1 MSLLSVNKEMFDKLS
16 FYLKK
21 NPFEFDFKDN
31 IYNSESIFLDSIKSD
46 FIGWHHGNV

>member
-31 IYNSESIFLDSIKSD
+31 IYNSESIFLDSRVLLIID
-46 FIGWHHGNV
+46 FKFI